1 MAYGTVNAEQ
11 MTTQSGYTLGAGNSS
26 TFKNRLLNGQMVID
40 QRNAGSAVTI
50 NDGTPK
56 FPVDRLYCYRDS
68 SFNNSVLTAQ
78 QSTDVPT
85 SAGFVNSVK
94 FTVTT
99 AETSTN
105 AGRFFSIQQKIEGN
119 NVSDLLFGFSSAK
132 TVTLSFWVKS
142 SLTGAFGGSL
152 MNSAYDRSYPFN
164 YTISSANTWEQKSIT
179 IAGDQSGTWL
189 TNTGI
194 GLRVG
199 WCLGT
204 GSSYEGTANQWNSA
218 LDFAPTSSVQLINT
232 VNATFYI
239 TGTQLEVGSTA
250 TSFDYRPYPV
260 EFSMCQRYY
269 ETYSNGTGTSAI
281 YEGLG
286 GYFANS
292 TTFRTAVPFKVTKRA
307 SPTVSIPTTYT
318 TVNCSAGN
326 LTPSSTG
333 SAFSSPD
340 GATINCN
347 TSAAT
352 SGQGGTLGISSSAP
366 MTISA
371 EL

>member
-56 FPVDRLYCYRDS
+56 FPVDRMYCYRDS
-68 SFNNSVLTAQ
+68 SANNCVLTAQ

-85 SAGFVNSVK
+85 GGGFVNSVK

-99 AETSTN
+99 PETLTG

-204 GSSYEGTANQWNSA
+204 GSSYEGTANQWNGA

-232 VNATFYI
+232 NGATFYI

-250 TSFDYRPYPV
+250 TSFDYRPYGT
-260 EFSMCQRYY
+260 ELQLCQRYY
-269 ETYSNGTGTSAI
+269 EATTN
-281 YEGLG
+281 
-286 GYFANS
+286 NS
-292 TTFRTAVPFKVTKRA
+292 TMIFSGDVTTANDYYVYGNWVVPKRA
-307 SPTVSIPTTYT
+307 SPTFTPTIGAQSGFSSSTTSPTVSISSWSVASTSTATGARKYYFFGYT
-318 TVNCSAGN
+318 A
-326 LTPSSTG
+326 
-333 SAFSSPD
+333 
-340 GATINCN
+340 
-347 TSAAT
+347 
-352 SGQGGTLGISSSAP
+352 
-366 MTISA
+366 SA